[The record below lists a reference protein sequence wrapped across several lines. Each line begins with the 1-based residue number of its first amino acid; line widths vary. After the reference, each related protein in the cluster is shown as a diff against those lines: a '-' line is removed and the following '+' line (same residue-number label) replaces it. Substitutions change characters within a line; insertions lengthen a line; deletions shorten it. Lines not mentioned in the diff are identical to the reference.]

1 MARTVRSIKGDMVDF
16 DLFEV
21 KKQIGEKPVTMDV
34 ENRERFVYSKRK
46 RGSKRTVEKML
57 KDQQD
62 NAASVRDSLEAQAML
77 PPVVEG
83 EEAPAET
90 IVTDKVVVKSKAAP
104 KKKKRRIIKKP
115 K

>member
-1 MARTVRSIKGDMVDF
+1 MARTVRSIKGDVVDF

-21 KKQIGEKPVTMDV
+21 KRQIGEKPITMDV

-57 KDQQD
+57 KDQRD
-62 NAASVRDSLEAQAML
+62 NAANARDALEAQAML
-77 PPVVEG
+77 PPVVE
-83 EEAPAET
+83 EEAVKET
-90 IVTDKVVVKSKAAP
+90 LVTDKTVVKSKASP
-104 KKKKRRIIKKP
+104 KKKKRRIIKKT